1 MAIATSYNI
10 TETQGARQDLSNQLR
25 RVAPEQT
32 PMYSTLNQSAAPK
45 ALFTEWLNEPLNNPD
60 FGSPRADG
68 TDASFNSDFTNE
80 IADRVRIGN
89 RVQQFDAM
97 AAVSPISEMIDVAGP
112 QSSLLAASKAKCLVK
127 LKTDIEAAIGSNQAP
142 ATGTSSVGDKLG
154 GIFHFGDPNGTTGVW
169 DTAAKQSF
177 RAIGA
182 GVAQDGTASGTS
194 RYDAT
199 TNGAISEANFRTILQ
214 TCFEGGNSAGTRRLI
229 AGTTLM
235 NSITDFS
242 RATNFVGGTQARAEA
257 NINGTTMTLSVV
269 ELVTDYGIL
278 QVVPS
283 LFLNRTSGNGL
294 EAAGR
299 NAGILLPTD
308 DTVSLKVL
316 SPISVTDLPD
326 VGGGGDRFLTRTVL
340 SLCVLNSRALASI
353 V

>member
-10 TETQGARQDLSNQLR
+10 TEAKGARQDLSNQLR

-45 ALFTEWLNEPLNNPD
+45 ALFTEWLVDDLPNPA

-80 IADRVRIGN
+80 LNNRVRIGN
-89 RVQQFDAM
+89 RVQQFDQM

-112 QSSLLAASKAKCLVK
+112 QSSLLAASKARTLVT
-127 LKTDIEAAIGSNQAP
+127 LKTSIEAAIGSTQVP
-142 ATGTSSVGDKLG
+142 AVGDGTTGDKLG
-154 GIFHFGDPNGTTGVW
+154 GIFHFTDTEATTGVF
-169 DTAAKQSF
+169 DTLAKQGF
-177 RAIGA
+177 RSIGS
-182 GVAQDGTASGTS
+182 GLAQDGSAASS

-199 TNGAISEANFRTILQ
+199 SNGAISEANFRNLCQ
-214 TCFEGGNSAGTRRLI
+214 TVFEGGGKAGNYRLF

-242 RATNFVGGTQARAEA
+242 RATNIVGGSQAQFQAQ
-257 NINGTTMTLSVV
+257 ISGSTLSLSVV
-269 ELVTDYGIL
+269 ELVTDYGIV

-299 NAGILLPTD
+299 NAGVLIPSD

-326 VGGGGDRFLTRTVL
+326 IGGGGDRFLTRTIL
-340 SLCVLNSRALASI
+340 SLCVLNSRALGSI

>member
-1 MAIATSYNI
+1 MATASSYSITSI
-10 TETQGARQDLSNQLR
+10 QGAREDLSNSLR

-32 PMYSTLNQSAAPK
+32 PMFSTLNQSSAPK
-45 ALFTEWLNEPLNNPD
+45 ALFTEWLNEPLDAPS

-68 TDASFNSDFTNE
+68 KDASFDTDFSDH
-80 IADRVRIGN
+80 IKDRVRIGN
-89 RVQQFDAM
+89 RVQQFDSLG
-97 AAVSPISEMIDVAGP
+97 AVSPIAEMIDVAGP
-112 QSSLLAASKAKCLVK
+112 GSSLIAQSKAKALVH
-127 LKTDIEAAIGSNQAP
+127 LKTCIESAIGSSQTP
-142 ATGTSSVGDKLG
+142 ATGDSSTGDKLG
-154 GIFHFGDPNGTTGVW
+154 GILHFGDPDATTGVF
-169 DTAAKQSF
+169 DTTAKQAF

-199 TNGAISEANFRTILQ
+199 SNGAISEATMRLLLQ
-214 TCFEGGNSAGTRRLI
+214 SAFEGGNAAGTRRLI
-229 AGTTLM
+229 AGTSLM
-235 NSITDFS
+235 NSITNFS

-269 ELVTDYGIL
+269 ELVTDYGIV

-299 NAGILLPTD
+299 NAGVLLPTD

-316 SPISVTDLPD
+316 SPITVTDLPD
-326 VGGGGDRFLTRTVL
+326 SGGGGDRFLTRTVL
-340 SLCVLNSRALASI
+340 TLCVLNSRALATI